1 MTSITFTI
9 PLPPH
14 EVRNNARCH
23 YRVKAAKIKF
33 YRRLAMYAAR
43 EAAGW
48 KKPMWLKASAKVVAF
63 FPTAQR
69 MDPTNLLDALKGP
82 FDGLEDAGII
92 VNDKN
97 LWPER
102 PVLHTKQTNP
112 RIEITI
118 TEETL

>member
-23 YRVKAAKIKF
+23 YRAKAAKIKH
-33 YRRLAMYAAR
+33 YGTLAMLAAR

-48 KKPMWLKASAKVVAF
+48 KKPMWLKATVKVVAF

-69 MDPTNLLDALKGP
+69 MDPTNLMDALKGP
-82 FDGLEDAGII
+82 FDGIERAGII
-92 VNDKN
+92 VNDRE

-102 PVLHTKQTNP
+102 PVIHTKQTNP
-112 RIEITI
+112 RIEITV

>member
-23 YRVKAAKIKF
+23 YRAKAAKIKF
-33 YRRLAMYAAR
+33 YRRLTMYAAR

-48 KKPMWLKASAKVVAF
+48 KKPMWLKASAKVVAY
-63 FPTAQR
+63 FPTVQH

-92 VNDKN
+92 VNDRE

-102 PVLHTKQTNP
+102 PVIHTKQTNP